1 MNALEDL
8 AIQLY
13 DVGAVKFGEF
23 KLKSGIIS
31 PVYVDMRVLVSLPV
45 RVSDS
50 RVSASPIRGRTM
62 RAGG

>member
-1 MNALEDL
+1 MDPLQDL

-45 RVSDS
+45 R
-50 RVSASPIRGRTM
+50 ACH
-62 RAGG
+62 